1 MHTVL
6 RSATREVVIGDDQPF
21 CLMGERINPT
31 GRKIFAGA
39 LRKGDLSRIAIDVE
53 QQVAGGATMLDVNMG
68 VPLADEAELLAQAVT
83 MIQGLTDLPLV
94 IDSSVVE
101 ALEAGLGAYQGKA
114 LVNSVT
120 GEKERLEAILP
131 IVARH
136 GAAVIALPN
145 EEDEIPDDPYKRLDI
160 TKKIVDIATGEYG
173 IPLEDIVIDPLAMPI
188 GADTTLVTKTLQT
201 IQLIHDEL
209 GLNMTLGAS
218 NVSFGMPGRHALG
231 AAFLPMAM
239 RCGLTSAI
247 MDVRS
252 PQIVEAVKAA
262 DLLLGNDEWG
272 MAWIARAP
280 GGRRGGEGRGREV
293 GLIMT
298 VPASRPRIGSASTS
312 TPTGPSPARS
322 GCPPGP
328 RCSTPPAGTA
338 SPWTP
343 PAAGTAPAASARCR
357 WSRARCAVSRLDPR
371 AFSPDELRAG
381 WRLACRAQATQD
393 LRVGGAAAGH
403 AAQGGHR
410 RRRAAGDPAA
420 RAAEAVRGAVGAD
433 AGRPAHRRRTRC
445 ATRWTT
451 STCGWTSRQCGACHG
466 RCGQG
471 RRSPRWSWTTC

>member
-1 MHTVL
+1 MSGDGRSRYETGEGKGMHTVL

-31 GRKIFAGA
+31 GRKIFAEA
-39 LRKGDLSRIAIDVE
+39 LRRGDLSRIAIDVE

-120 GEKERLEAILP
+120 GEKERLDAILP

-188 GADTTLVTKTLQT
+188 GADTTLVKKTLQT

-231 AAFLPMAM
+231 ATFLPMAM

-272 MAWIARAP
+272 MAWIARA
-280 GGRRGGEGRGREV
+280 R
-293 GLIMT
+293 
-298 VPASRPRIGSASTS
+298 
-312 TPTGPSPARS
+312 
-322 GCPPGP
+322 
-328 RCSTPPAGTA
+328 
-338 SPWTP
+338 
-343 PAAGTAPAASARCR
+343 
-357 WSRARCAVSRLDPR
+357 
-371 AFSPDELRAG
+371 
-381 WRLACRAQATQD
+381 
-393 LRVGGAAAGH
+393 AAA
-403 AAQGGHR
+403 
-410 RRRAAGDPAA
+410 
-420 RAAEAVRGAVGAD
+420 AAEKAAAEQS
-433 AGRPAHRRRTRC
+433 A
-445 ATRWTT
+445 
-451 STCGWTSRQCGACHG
+451 
-466 RCGQG
+466 
-471 RRSPRWSWTTC
+471 